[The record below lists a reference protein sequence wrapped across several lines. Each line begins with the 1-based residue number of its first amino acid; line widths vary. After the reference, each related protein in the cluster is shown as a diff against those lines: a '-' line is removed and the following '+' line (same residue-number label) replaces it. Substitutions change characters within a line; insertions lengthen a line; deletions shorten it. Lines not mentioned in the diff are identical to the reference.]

1 MARAKK
7 ARPDPNNMTFFEHL
21 AELRARIIAVLACLA
36 VTGAACYFWSG
47 AILAALLEPVTS
59 RGYRVVF
66 IGPAEALVAKIKIAL
81 GGGLLLSLP
90 FALYHL
96 WKFVSPALEGEKRR
110 LLGFFLCASWFCFAG
125 GVALFYFF
133 LYRPALGFLLRL
145 AGPDLMPM
153 LSVDRYVSFAVVFLL
168 PGGVICQAP
177 LVAWCLARLGLVS
190 GAALA
195 GTRPYA
201 LLASLGLAAL
211 LTPTPDALTCLL
223 FALPLYALYEACV
236 LLVRL
241 VERAGGRRA

>member
-1 MARAKK
+1 
-7 ARPDPNNMTFFEHL
+7 MTFFEHL

-36 VTGAACYFWSG
+36 VTGAASYFWSD

-81 GGGLLLSLP
+81 AGGFLLTLP

-96 WKFVSPALEGEKRR
+96 YKFVSPALEGERR
-110 LLGFFLCASWFCFAG
+110 RPLGFFFCASWFCFAG

-145 AGPDLMPM
+145 AGPDLVPM
-153 LSVDRYVSFAVVFLL
+153 LSVERYVSFSLLFLL
-168 PGGVICQAP
+168 PGGVVCQAP
-177 LVAWCLARLGLVS
+177 LLAWCLAGLGLVS
-190 GAALA
+190 GRALA
-195 GTRPYA
+195 RARSYA
-201 LLASLGLAAL
+201 LLASLGAAAL

-223 FALPLYALYEACV
+223 LAVPLYALYELCV
-236 LLVRL
+236 LVVRL
-241 VERAGGRRA
+241 VEKKGRWRG